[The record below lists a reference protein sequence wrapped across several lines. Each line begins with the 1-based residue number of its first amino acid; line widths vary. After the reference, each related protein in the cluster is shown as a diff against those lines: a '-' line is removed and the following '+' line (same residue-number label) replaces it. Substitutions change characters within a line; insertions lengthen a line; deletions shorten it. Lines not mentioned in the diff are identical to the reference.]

1 MIFKPNID
9 LKNICFKYIDE
20 NEITFEVDVLFK
32 HNFLASITID
42 SLSGDLYIVNG
53 ETKITSKDKI
63 GKFIC
68 YDSFV
73 LEHGKENII
82 KLDLKLY
89 YVDIFF
95 SNIPKASFNVEYK
108 IDIDISG
115 KFLSMSLEEGLINKF
130 IKKATRG
137 KINLIKLLKNYLK

>member
-1 MIFKPNID
+1 MIKLKEIHFKE
-9 LKNICFKYIDE
+9 IDE

-32 HNFLASITID
+32 HNFLVPITID
-42 SLSGDLYIVNG
+42 SLSGDLYIVNE

-63 GKFIC
+63 GEFIC

-115 KFLSMSLEEGLINKF
+115 KFLSMSLEKGLINKF
-130 IKKATRG
+130 INKATKR

>member
-1 MIFKPNID
+1 MIKLKEIHFKE
-9 LKNICFKYIDE
+9 IDE

-32 HNFLASITID
+32 HNFLVPITID
-42 SLSGDLYIVNG
+42 SLSGDLYIVNE

-63 GKFIC
+63 GEFIC

-115 KFLSMSLEEGLINKF
+115 KFLYMSLEKGLINKF
-130 IKKATRG
+130 INKATKR

>member
-9 LKNICFKYIDE
+9 LKKICFKYIDE

-32 HNFLASITID
+32 HNFLVPITID
-42 SLSGDLYIVNG
+42 SLSGDLYIVN
-53 ETKITSKDKI
+53 EENKITSKDKI

-82 KLDLKLY
+82 KLDLRLY

-95 SNIPKASFNVEYK
+95 SNIPKMSFNIEYK
-108 IDIDISG
+108 INIDVAGNCI
-115 KFLSMSLEEGLINKF
+115 LPLNCF
-130 IKKATRG
+130 IKEKKG
-137 KINLIKLLKNYLK
+137 KINLIKLLKNYLNIENKDL

>member
-9 LKNICFKYIDE
+9 LKKICFKYIDE

-32 HNFLASITID
+32 HNFLVPITID
-42 SLSGDLYIVNG
+42 SLLGDLYIVNE

-95 SNIPKASFNVEYK
+95 SNIPKMSFNVEYK
-108 IDIDISG
+108 INIDVSG
-115 KFLSMSLEEGLINKF
+115 NCILPLNCF
-130 IKKATRG
+130 IKEKKG
-137 KINLIKLLKNYLK
+137 KINLIKLLKNYLNIENKDL

>member
-42 SLSGDLYIVNG
+42 SLSGDLYIVNE

-68 YDSFV
+68 YDSFI

-95 SNIPKASFNVEYK
+95 SNIPKGSFNVEYK

>member
-9 LKNICFKYIDE
+9 LKKICFKYIDE

-32 HNFLASITID
+32 HNFLVPITID
-42 SLSGDLYIVNG
+42 SLSGDLYIVNE

-82 KLDLKLY
+82 KLDLRLY

-95 SNIPKASFNVEYK
+95 SNIPKMSFNIEYK
-108 IDIDISG
+108 INIDVAGNCI
-115 KFLSMSLEEGLINKF
+115 LPLNCF
-130 IKKATRG
+130 IKEKKG
-137 KINLIKLLKNYLK
+137 KINLIKLLKNYLNIENKDL